1 MAVILAAI
9 FILGDYFSIKSETNR
24 DNYFHALENTTH
36 TWQSRK

>member
-9 FILGDYFSIKSETNR
+9 FILCDYFSIKSDTDR
-24 DNYFHALENTTH
+24 DNCFHALEKTAH

>member
-9 FILGDYFSIKSETNR
+9 FILGDYFSIKSATDR
-24 DNYFHALENTTH
+24 DIYFYALENTTH